1 MNIKITILA
10 LLAVMLLTV
19 QAALGQG
26 LTPSNWRNEQTGD
39 WEIGFYDDFAIY
51 DCKFWNYKQKT
62 QSGDTYNIVLVSDGK
77 EISVTVNNL
86 LGGRRDIV
94 IDGQRATYS
103 VINGNTLPD
112 YPTKDTRTGFKDSHY
127 KTDTVTFVGW
137 LKDMPKKLQKKGNEF
152 QVAYNDIFAHKQV
165 LAHGKI
171 DALGRFEVK
180 IPLRNST
187 EVYFD
192 WERIYV
198 GSFFEPGETYFLL
211 WDFKTEQHLFMG
223 DNCRLQNELFAYPK
237 GRISERLK
245 GENNDDAAAL
255 RFFEKTKQGK
265 AALMSD
271 LEQRVAAHST
281 LSQRYIDYLTGYYN
295 TEAVRNLMQGRFDV
309 KNKILPKEIIDY
321 ATQYW
326 HNSKRPYTLYRDFGT
341 FMRDYTDHQRQ
352 ARYLGVMKEDN
363 KGRKSFRVFVED
375 VYPQILRLY
384 RDKGKVTITDNELK
398 LLEDYAKCERVRD
411 LYNVYDTTSG
421 PTYLQ
426 IRPIIEREDIRA
438 VLNNQLTSL
447 FQTINVLDSVGC
459 DPELRDIIITNQLYN
474 EIDHSREPLSKV
486 VMDYF
491 EEIVSMPPA
500 KEFLRA
506 EQAKYFAINNNDIDG
521 NPSIKL
527 SDGLANMSDGEQL
540 LRKITEP
547 YRGRLVLVDVW
558 GTWCAPC
565 KELLS
570 KSAEEYERL
579 KEFDLVYLYL
589 CNGSSDRLWKN
600 VIKQYNLVGDNI
612 VHYNLPSEQQSAIE
626 KFIGVTGYPT
636 YKIIDRNGDVL
647 KFDVD
652 VFDLES
658 LAKLL
663 EKVK

>member
-1 MNIKITILA
+1 MNTKTTILA

-19 QAALGQG
+19 QAAFGQG

-39 WEIGFYDDFAIY
+39 WVIGFYDDFAIY

-62 QSGDTYNIVLVSDGK
+62 QSGDTYNIVLDSDGK

-86 LGGRRDIV
+86 LGNRRDIV

-112 YPTKDTRTGFKDSHY
+112 YPAKDTRTGFKDSHY
-127 KTDTVTFVGW
+127 NTDTVTLVGW
-137 LKDMPKKLQKKGNEF
+137 LKDMPKKAKRMGKEF
-152 QVAYNDIFAHKQV
+152 EVSYNDLFTNKPAS
-165 LAHGKI
+165 AYGKM
-171 DALGRFEVK
+171 DELGRFEVK
-180 IPLRNST
+180 IPLHNSS
-187 EVYFD
+187 EVFCD
-192 WERIYV
+192 WRRIHLN
-198 GSFFEPGETYFLL
+198 SLFEPGETYFLFC
-211 WDFKTEQHLFMG
+211 DFATGQRLFMG
-223 DNCRLQNELFAYPK
+223 KNCRLQNELLSYPK
-237 GRISERLK
+237 VWIHERLD
-245 GENNDDAAAL
+245 GDNDDADAL
-255 RFFEKTKQGK
+255 NSFEKLKKEK
-265 AALMSD
+265 ADAMSD
-271 LEQRVAAHST
+271 LEQRVAAHPT
-281 LSQRYIDYLTGYYN
+281 LSQRYIDYLTGMYDAN
-295 TEAVRNLMQGRFDV
+295 ALFNLMQGRYHV
-309 KNKILPKEIIDY
+309 KNWRLPKEIIDY

-341 FMRDYTDHQRQ
+341 FMRDYVGHNVQ
-352 ARYLGVMKEDN
+352 ACYEIPICLDK
-363 KGRKSFRVFVED
+363 KGRLISFVLTEE

-384 RDKGKVTITDNELK
+384 RDKGKVTITDEELK
-398 LLEDYAKCERVRD
+398 LLEDYAAIRRPSTIRCKPFE
-411 LYNVYDTTSG
+411 
-421 PTYLQ
+421 PTYQQ
-426 IRPIIEREDIRA
+426 ISPIIEREDIKT
-438 VLNNQLTSL
+438 LLGFQMTNL
-447 FQTINVLDSVGC
+447 FQTLNVLDSVGC
-459 DPELRDIIITNQLYN
+459 DNELRDIIIANQLYN

-500 KEFLRA
+500 KKFLRA
-506 EQAKYFAINNNDIDG
+506 EQAKYVAINNNDIDG

-547 YRGRLVLVDVW
+547 YRGKLVLLDVW

-589 CNGSSDRLWKN
+589 CNGSSDKSWKN

-647 KFDVD
+647 NFNVD

>member
-1 MNIKITILA
+1 MNTKTTILA

-19 QAALGQG
+19 QAAFGQG

-39 WEIGFYDDFAIY
+39 WVIGFYDDFAIY

-62 QSGDTYNIVLVSDGK
+62 QSGDTYNIVLDSDGK

-86 LGGRRDIV
+86 LGNRRDIV

-127 KTDTVTFVGW
+127 KIDTVTLVGW
-137 LKDMPKKLQKKGNEF
+137 LKDMPKKAKRMGKEF
-152 QVAYNDIFAHKQV
+152 EVSYNDIFTNKPAS
-165 LAHGKI
+165 AYGKM
-171 DALGRFEVK
+171 DELGRFEVK
-180 IPLRNST
+180 IPLHNSS
-187 EVYFD
+187 EVFCD
-192 WERIYV
+192 WRRIHIN
-198 GSFFEPGETYFLL
+198 SLFESGETYFLFC
-211 WDFKTEQHLFMG
+211 DFATGQRLFMG
-223 DNCRLQNELFAYPK
+223 KNCRLQNELLSYPK
-237 GRISERLK
+237 VWIHERLD
-245 GENNDDAAAL
+245 GDNDDAAAL
-255 RFFEKTKQGK
+255 NSFEKLKKEK
-265 AALMSD
+265 ADAMSN
-271 LEQRVAAHST
+271 LEQRVAAHPS
-281 LSQRYIDYLTGYYN
+281 LSQRYIDYLTGMYDVN
-295 TEAVRNLMQGRFDV
+295 ALFNLMQGRYNV
-309 KNKILPKEIIDY
+309 KNWRLPKEIIDY

-326 HNSKRPYTLYRDFGT
+326 HNSKRPYTLYRDFGG
-341 FMRDYTDHQRQ
+341 FMRDYVGHNIQ
-352 ARYLGVMKEDN
+352 AHYHIPVSQDK
-363 KGRKSFRVFVED
+363 KGRLISFVLTEE

-384 RDKGKVTITDNELK
+384 RDKGKVTITDEELK
-398 LLEDYAKCERVRD
+398 ILEDYAAIRRPSTIRCKPFE
-411 LYNVYDTTSG
+411 
-421 PTYLQ
+421 PTYQQ
-426 IRPIIEREDIRA
+426 ISPIIEREDIKT
-438 VLNNQLTSL
+438 LLGFQMTNL
-447 FQTINVLDSVGC
+447 FQTLNVLDSVGC
-459 DPELRDIIITNQLYN
+459 DNELRDIIIANQLYN
-474 EIDHSREPLSKV
+474 EIDRSREPLSEV

-506 EQAKYFAINNNDIDG
+506 EQAKYVAINNNDIDG

-527 SDGLANMSDGEQL
+527 SDGLAGMSDGEQL

-547 YRGRLVLVDVW
+547 YRGKLVLLDVW

-579 KEFDLVYLYL
+579 KEYDLVYLYL
-589 CNGSSDRLWKN
+589 CNGSSDKSWKN

-647 KFDVD
+647 NFNIN

-658 LAKLL
+658 VAKLL